1 MTAPASFGQRMKG
14 GVSRSPERNNLDL
27 PEEIEVAISFEKSAL
42 LLFANGVSFVF
53 EGVFC
58 FLGLRLIGGILKGVG
73 LVLESVLAGV
83 LLLRVAAGE
92 CEAEGYG
99 EYGNEF

>member
-1 MTAPASFGQRMKG
+1 HWGRQKQ
-14 GVSRSPERNNLDL
+14 NNPDL

-42 LLFANGVSFVF
+42 LLFANGVSLVL
-53 EGVFC
+53 EGVFR
-58 FLGLRLIGGILKGVG
+58 FLGLG
-73 LVLESVLAGV
+73 LVGRVFEVISLRLQRVLAGV

-99 EYGNEF
+99 EYRNEF